1 VTLHL
6 YLSDNGLSIDG
17 ALDAL
22 NTGGAVRRRTVMAQT
37 LHVWLSGAIARP
49 FLFGPVTGLKGWR
62 EAHEAAAV
70 VAPAA
75 CGLQGRCVS
84 YLEAEPSASAV
95 LATAVEQS
103 VVDGLHN
110 AARARG
116 LRLVSM
122 QPAWARAITGQG
134 RGASADILLCCREHD
149 SITVLASR
157 AAWLVFAATYSAA
170 PAIDEQERL
179 LSRLQASLGFAVE
192 NTVRASVTAVSG
204 GVASPPQVR
213 WSEQK
218 ADLPA

>member
-6 YLSDNGLSIDG
+6 YLSDNGFAIDDV
-17 ALDAL
+17 LDTL
-22 NTGGAVRRRTVMAQT
+22 NAGGAVPRRTVMARP
-37 LHVWLSGAIARP
+37 LHVWLSGAFARP
-49 FLFGPVTGLKGWR
+49 FSFGPVTGLKGWR

-75 CGLQGRCVS
+75 CGLQGPCVS

-103 VVDGLHN
+103 VVDGLRV

-116 LRLVSM
+116 LRVASM
-122 QPAWARAITGQG
+122 RPAWGRAIAAHG

-149 SITVLASR
+149 STTVLASR
-157 AAWLVFAATYSAA
+157 AGRLVFAATYSPA
-170 PAIDEQERL
+170 PTLDEQERL

-192 NTVRASVTAVSG
+192 NTARASVTAVSG
-204 GVASPPQVR
+204 GVALPPQVR

-218 ADLPA
+218 AELPA